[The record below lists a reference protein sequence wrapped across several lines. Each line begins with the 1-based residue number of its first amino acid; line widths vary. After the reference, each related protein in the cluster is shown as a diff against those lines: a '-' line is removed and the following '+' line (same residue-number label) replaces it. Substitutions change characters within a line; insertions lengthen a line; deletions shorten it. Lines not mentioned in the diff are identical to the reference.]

1 MSPIFAGIAAFFS
14 VAAFV
19 FYVIAASGY
28 SKDYRVLKGCQ
39 WIYYQNDIKGAYYNY
54 DDDYYGK
61 GYYHYDI
68 VENFYFGLK
77 GYYVHYNF
85 NEVGVSVDKEI
96 SLDKFY
102 DYNNNSYFFS
112 ILKECDKS
120 GKITFDL
127 TIVALVLS
135 FVSIITNSI
144 GFVNETTVI
153 KAGGAVLSI
162 IACIF
167 GIIAV
172 SMFMTSCYSKV
183 HDGPYDNSTKNLHYG
198 TGSILAITAVLC
210 NFVAFILAIIN
221 IVTTYYRC
229 IYAPPPENESA
240 PPTGNENAP
249 PTEKL

>member
-28 SKDYRVLKGCQ
+28 SNDHKVLKGCQ
-39 WIYYQNDIKGAYYNY
+39 WIYYHYNY
-54 DDDYYGK
+54 DDDYN
-61 GYYHYDI
+61 GYYNYDI
-68 VENFYFGLK
+68 SFYFGLK
-77 GYYVHYNF
+77 GYYVHYNIDF
-85 NEVGVSVDKEI
+85 LDFSVDE
-96 SLDKFY
+96 FN
-102 DYNNNSYFFS
+102 DYNNNSY
-112 ILKECDKS
+112 LEKKCNES
-120 GKITFDL
+120 GKITFAL

-135 FVSIITNSI
+135 FISIITNSI
-144 GFVNETTVI
+144 GFVNEKTAI

-183 HDGPYDNSTKNLHYG
+183 HDGLYDSSTKNLHYG
-198 TGSILAITAVLC
+198 TGSILTITALIC

-221 IVTTYYRC
+221 IVTADS
-229 IYAPPPENESA
+229 YAPPPE
-240 PPTGNENAP
+240 NENAP
-249 PTEKL
+249 PTEKN